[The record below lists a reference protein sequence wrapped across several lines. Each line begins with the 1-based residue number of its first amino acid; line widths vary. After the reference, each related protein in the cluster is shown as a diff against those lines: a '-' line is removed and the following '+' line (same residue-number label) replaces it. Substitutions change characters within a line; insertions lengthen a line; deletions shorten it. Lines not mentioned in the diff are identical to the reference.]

1 MITEAKPLLVK
12 EPFKRVIPK
21 GNYYCNA
28 IVTDDYQGSIPQE
41 MPLYEIIPQSDF
53 LRELYPS
60 GHKINDPVWYPDK
73 TTYMDSDEV
82 KSANGGKGAWV
93 TERVSRCAVPFQFI
107 ILLKHL
113 VHLGGNKLNIMSSN
127 RVQSEAQKNAL
138 TELKQGWIDKNME
151 VAKWDCFRSGKA
163 TGDVACVMYMDNNKV
178 NYKVLSYLNGDV
190 LYPHYD
196 RNGKLSVF
204 AREFKMLGEDG
215 RTKVSYVEVWDN
227 KYAYLFKRDS
237 STPIKRVKN
246 AILDIFGIDG
256 YSLVE
261 EPTAHGFKR
270 IPVSYKRLD
279 GPCWAPVQN
288 NIDDYEL
295 SLSQLCES
303 NKVYAFPILVMI
315 GEDADVQV
323 STNGRPFAVTS
334 SDPDAKVSMLNNNSG
349 TDSFR
354 LQLESQYKSIM
365 MGSFVVTPPEV
376 RSGDLPGVAI
386 KLIYSPALENAMND
400 AKEWNLFIDDMFE
413 LFTYGY
419 GLEKKMS
426 AEFAE
431 LNAHANIEPYI
442 HENMAEVIQ
451 LLSQSVLSN
460 ILSVETAIEKNPF
473 SMTDEEKRVL
483 TQKISENMATPTLP
497 DNEGMNAHNLA
508 IQQNNQ

>member
-1 MITEAKPLLVK
+1 MITEVKPLLIK

-21 GNYYCNA
+21 GYYGLNPV
-28 IVTDDYQGSIPQE
+28 ITENFQGSSVQE
-41 MPLYEIIPQSDF
+41 WPLYEVIPQADF
-53 LRELYPS
+53 IRELYPS

-82 KSANGGKGAWV
+82 KGANNGKGAWV
-93 TERVSRCAVPFQFI
+93 TERVTRCAVPFQFI

-113 VHLGGNKLNIMSSN
+113 THLGGNPINIMSSN
-127 RVQSEAQKNAL
+127 RVQTQEDKDAL
-138 TELKQGWIDKNME
+138 AELKQGWVDKNME
-151 VAKWDCFRSGKA
+151 VAKWDCFKAGKA
-163 TGDVACVMYMDNNKV
+163 VGDVACVIYSENGKV
-178 NYKVLSYLNGDV
+178 GYKVLSYLNGDS

-196 RNGKLSVF
+196 TKGRLQTF
-204 AREFKMLGEDG
+204 AREFKMMSEDG
-215 RTKVSYVEVWDN
+215 KAKISYVEVWDN
-227 KYAYLFKRDS
+227 KYAYLFKRDD
-237 STPIKRVKN
+237 STTVKKVKN
-246 AILDIFGIDG
+246 AILDKFGIDG
-256 YSLVE
+256 YSLVD
-261 EPTAHGFKR
+261 EPTPHGFNR
-270 IPVSYKRLD
+270 IPVVYKRLD

-315 GEDADVQV
+315 GEDSNVEV
-323 STNGRPFAVTS
+323 STNGRPFAITS
-334 SDPDAKVSMLNNNSG
+334 TDPDAKVSMLNNNSG

-365 MGSFVVTPPEV
+365 MGSFIVTPPEV

-400 AKEWNLFIDDMFE
+400 AREWNVFIDDMFD

-426 AEFAE
+426 AQFTK
-431 LNAHANIEPYI
+431 LNAHATIEPYI
-442 HENMAEVIQ
+442 HENTAEVIQ

-460 ILSVETAIEKNPF
+460 TLSIETAIEKNPF
-473 SMTDEEKRVL
+473 AMTDEQKRVL
-483 TQKISENMATPTLP
+483 MQKIDENMTTPNLP
-497 DNEGMNAHNLA
+497 QDGMNPHNLA
-508 IQQNNQ
+508 LQKQ